1 MLTAWKL
8 RPTCCPGNLAPTFR
22 ELKTELEESEVQKV
36 KLALEGTE
44 PICESRE
51 EKEV

>member
-1 MLTAWKL
+1 MQAAWKL
-8 RPTCCPGNLAPTFR
+8 RPTCCPGNLAPRFR
-22 ELKTELEESEVQKV
+22 ELKTELEESEVKV

>member
-1 MLTAWKL
+1 MQAAWKL
-8 RPTCCPGNLAPTFR
+8 RPTCCPGNLRPRFW

-44 PICESRE
+44 PVCESRE
-51 EKEV
+51 ENGV